1 MDVAKMINEEE
12 IVNTNSTVIST
23 AKKTGG
29 MPSAT
34 SSTSSVS
41 PRPING
47 LHEVGPPPFLTKTY
61 EMVEDPATD
70 EVVSW
75 SRARNSF
82 IVWDSNTFS
91 TTLLPK
97 YFKHNNFSSFIRQLN
112 TYGFRKV
119 DADKWEFANER
130 FLGGQKH
137 LLKTIKRRRHV
148 PQSVQQ
154 HGGASACVEV
164 GQYGLEGE
172 LERLKRD
179 RSLLM
184 TAVMRLKQQH
194 QQSRGYI
201 LAMQNR
207 LQATERK
214 QQQMMGFLARAMNN
228 PTFIQQFMVESAER
242 KAMDGAK
249 IKRKRRL
256 TASTSAEDLLDQIDI
271 LAVQDNNSLGQ
282 QAQDVLSNIES
293 EIDAMFVAG
302 LESESSNDVKVSG
315 AESMVGGG
323 SNPNSVNEMIWE
335 ELLSDDLVLGNE
347 EDDEQLLLG
356 DLPDIDDVPVEDLEE
371 TNPSD
376 WGEDLQ
382 DLVDQL
388 DFLISKP

>member
-1 MDVAKMINEEE
+1 
-12 IVNTNSTVIST
+12 
-23 AKKTGG
+23 
-29 MPSAT
+29 
-34 SSTSSVS
+34 
-41 PRPING
+41 
-47 LHEVGPPPFLTKTY
+47 
-61 EMVEDPATD
+61 
-70 EVVSW
+70 
-75 SRARNSF
+75 
-82 IVWDSNTFS
+82 
-91 TTLLPK
+91 
-97 YFKHNNFSSFIRQLN
+97 
-112 TYGFRKV
+112 
-119 DADKWEFANER
+119 
-130 FLGGQKH
+130 
-137 LLKTIKRRRHV
+137 
-148 PQSVQQ
+148 
-154 HGGASACVEV
+154 
-164 GQYGLEGE
+164 
-172 LERLKRD
+172 
-179 RSLLM
+179 
-184 TAVMRLKQQH
+184 
-194 QQSRGYI
+194 
-201 LAMQNR
+201 MQNR

-242 KAMDGAK
+242 KALDGAK